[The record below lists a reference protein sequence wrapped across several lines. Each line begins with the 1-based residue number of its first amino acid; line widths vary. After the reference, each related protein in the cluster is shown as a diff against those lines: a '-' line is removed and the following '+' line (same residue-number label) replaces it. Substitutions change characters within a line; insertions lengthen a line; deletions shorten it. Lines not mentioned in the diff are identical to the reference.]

1 MNANGKRTPPH
12 NTPLKSMNRAVVIS
26 FALHIVGIIVL
37 IVGVP
42 HLRPDPII
50 PTPISVEL
58 ATIADMTQ
66 SNKPPQKVPDK
77 KDEPP
82 KKVEKPKA
90 KPNPSKEP
98 PKLDQVNPDAKKP
111 VEVKKDAPV
120 QDELALPKKTD
131 KKPDKKPEKK
141 EDPKE
146 NPQFSSLLKNLTKD
160 EPQDK
165 SDIGEITKKLASAE
179 PAPETPNLG
188 QQLTMSDIDALR
200 QQLAG
205 CWNVFAGAAEAQD
218 LAVDIRVIVNSD
230 RTVQRATIVET
241 IRYNND
247 DRYRAAADSALRA
260 LRDPRCTPLNLPPDK
275 YTLWR
280 DMIVTF
286 DPKDML

>member
-1 MNANGKRTPPH
+1 MNANGKRTPP
-12 NTPLKSMNRAVVIS
+12 NNAPPKSMNRAVVIS
-26 FALHIVGIIVL
+26 FVLHIVGIILL

-42 HLRPDPII
+42 HLRPDPIV

-58 ATIADMTQ
+58 ATVADMTQ
-66 SNKPPQKVPDK
+66 SNKPPVKAPEK

-82 KKVEKPKA
+82 KKVERPIS

-98 PKLDQVNPDAKKP
+98 PKPDQVNPDAKKP
-111 VEVKKDAPV
+111 VEVKKESPE
-120 QDELALPKKTD
+120 QDELAPPKKTE
-131 KKPDKKPEKK
+131 KKPEKKPEKK
-141 EDPKE
+141 EEPKE

-160 EPQDK
+160 EAQEK

-179 PAPETPNLG
+179 PAPDTPNIG
-188 QQLTMSDIDALR
+188 EQLTMSDIDALR

-230 RTVQRATIVET
+230 RTVQRASIVDDT
-241 IRYNND
+241 RYNND